1 MIVMNNLLRKIK
13 LLIVLLDNYKDFFIK
28 GKNALNKPYK
38 WTNKIKKARLLI
50 QYELAQG
57 RI

>member
-28 GKNALNKPYK
+28 EKNALINLTNEQTK
-38 WTNKIKKARLLI
+38 WKKARPLI